1 MKTSFYILLGFVF
14 LLLTSCQKEEE
25 TIIQDNTQSFAKTS
39 PIASLLARTS
49 QNPTS
54 IDNILDNSSCFSV
67 VLPVTVIVNS
77 QEIVVT
83 NQADYQIVQD
93 AINEFSNDDDIV
105 NFIYPITIQF
115 QNFQTLVV
123 QTPDQ
128 LDDILDDCDDD
139 DGFDEIDCISLV
151 YPIVINVYDSNN
163 QIADTVTITSNSMF
177 FNFLANLSSA
187 TFVAISYPISAENSN
202 GQTIT
207 INSNSQLEDFIEDSI
222 DDCDDNSGGGS
233 NPDFSEVLTSGTW
246 YISYFQEDDD
256 IETDYFAGY
265 NFTFASNGT
274 SIAVKNSTTI
284 NGTWE
289 QYLDSGYNKLE
300 LEFNG
305 NVLDEIEEDWRIIEF
320 STTVIKLKHVSGG
333 DGSIDYLTFTK
344 N

>member
-1 MKTSFYILLGFVF
+1 MKTSFYILICLVF
-14 LLLTSCQKEEE
+14 LSLASCQKEEE
-25 TIIQDNTQSFAKTS
+25 TIIHDNTQSFVKTS
-39 PIASLLARTS
+39 PIAGLLARTS

-54 IDNILDNSSCFSV
+54 TDNILDSTSCFSV
-67 VLPVTVIVNS
+67 VLPVSVIVNS

-83 NQADYQIVQD
+83 NQTDYQIVQD

-105 NFIYPITIQF
+105 NFIYPITIKF

-128 LDDILDDCDDD
+128 LDDVLDDCDDD
-139 DGFDEIDCISLV
+139 DGFDEIDCITLV

-177 FNFLANLSSA
+177 FNFLANLSSN
-187 TFVAISYPISAENSN
+187 TFVAISYPISAVNSN
-202 GQTIT
+202 GQTII
-207 INSNSQLEDFIEDSI
+207 INSNLQLEDFIEDSI
-222 DDCDDNSGGGS
+222 DDCDENSGGGS

-256 IETDYFAGY
+256 IETDDFAGY

-274 SIAVKNSTTI
+274 SIAVKNAIST
-284 NGTWE
+284 NGTWNVFV
-289 QYLDSGYNKLE
+289 DSGQNKLE
-300 LEFNG
+300 LTFNDD
-305 NVLDEIEEDWRIIEF
+305 NLDELEEDWRIIEF

>member
-1 MKTSFYILLGFVF
+1 MKTSFYILICLLF
-14 LLLTSCQKEEE
+14 LSLTSCQKEEE

-77 QEIVVT
+77 QQITVT
-83 NQADYQIVQD
+83 SQTDYQVVQD
-93 AINEFSNDDDIV
+93 AIDAFSDDDDLV
-105 NFIYPITIQF
+105 NFIYPITIRF
-115 QNFQTLVV
+115 QNFQTEVL
-123 QTPDQ
+123 QNSNQ
-128 LDDILDDCDDD
+128 LDDVLDDCGDD
-139 DGFDEIDCISLV
+139 DGFDEIDCIALV

-163 QIADTVTITSNSMF
+163 QIANTVTITSNSMF
-177 FNFLANLSSA
+177 FNFLSNLSSN
-187 TFVAISYPISAENSN
+187 TFVAISYPISAVNSN

-256 IETDYFAGY
+256 IETDDFAGY

-274 SIAVKNSTTI
+274 SIAVKNATTT
-284 NGTWE
+284 NGTWDE
-289 QYLDSGYNKLE
+289 FVDSGQNKLE
-300 LEFNG
+300 LTFDG
-305 NVLDEIEEDWRIIEF
+305 DLLDEIEEDWRIIEF